1 MIWLQTFLND
11 PMTLYNE
18 WQTVLFV
25 VCVSIVFLTFKG
37 FPYLTLKLRTGGQ
50 ARVVVYV
57 QGKISY
63 DEEPKW
69 QLIHHKVHMP
79 GTLVGYTN
87 VCLGMLLD
95 LFVVFSGR
103 IYIFTKYDNIKYY
116 TRKM

>member
-1 MIWLQTFLND
+1 
-11 PMTLYNE
+11 MTLYNE

-37 FPYLTLKLRTGGQ
+37 FPYLTLKLRTGDQ

-69 QLIHHKVHMP
+69 QPIHHKVHIP
-79 GTLVGYTN
+79 GKLVGYTN
-87 VCLGMLLD
+87 FMPWNVIGFICCFQWTYLH
-95 LFVVFSGR
+95 
-103 IYIFTKYDNIKYY
+103 IY
-116 TRKM
+116 